1 MKKLTAEAEY
11 CINFPRL
18 GGRVCLSLHYNG
30 NKSFFFVNET
40 KICQFKAKKS
50 EIKPY
55 SLCLGNISKIVRANN
70 MKKTGLNGYVHDFSV
85 DYNIIDSSNIIV
97 IHKYLM
103 EKHNIA

>member
-1 MKKLTAEAEY
+1 MSIQT
-11 CINFPRL
+11 N
-18 GGRVCLSLHYNG
+18 
-30 NKSFFFVNET
+30 
-40 KICQFKAKKS
+40 KS

-55 SLCLGNISKIVRANN
+55 SLCLGNISKFFRANN

-85 DYNIIDSSNIIV
+85 DYNIIDNSNIIV